1 MRRRQYLTS
10 LGALGASASPFIGSA
25 TADDSVSAAE
35 AGIHDRVADLLLEAR
50 VQEAQE
56 LLGKHNVRYGIQ
68 RQRISGDSQ
77 KDSTANTGISTLG
90 HYDDADSQLIMS
102 VVESYNDRW
111 MVTASM
117 SLQDRTLSGRDA
129 SIVDDGFGIVYD
141 SSEWSA
147 PEPTENGVK
156 TYSRTAADGSASLEY
171 QDFAPE
177 KGLAYDVDL
186 PYLLNG
192 ETTVSLQTD
201 LKQVDSG
208 NNDIP
213 VKAEYKHTWAF
224 LEQPGFLPGL
234 GLEATA
240 GIGPIGV
247 TMDLTNCTI
256 LWEDEV
262 SAQPNEYNKTT

>member
-1 MRRRQYLTS
+1 MGRRQYLTS

-35 AGIHDRVADLLLEAR
+35 AGIHDRVADLLLEER

-56 LLGKHNVRYGIQ
+56 LLEKHNVRYGFQQERIPGASQ
-68 RQRISGDSQ
+68 RDL
-77 KDSTANTGISTLG
+77 TANTGISTLG
-90 HYDDADSQLIMS
+90 HYDDSDSELVTS

-111 MVTASM
+111 IVTATM
-117 SLQDRTLSGRDA
+117 SLRDRKLSARDA

-147 PEPTENGVK
+147 PEPTESGVK
-156 TYSRTAADGSASLEY
+156 THSRTAADGSVSLEY

-186 PYLLNG
+186 PYLLDG
-192 ETTVSLQTD
+192 ETSVTLQTD
-201 LKQVDSG
+201 LKKVDSG
-208 NNDIP
+208 NDGIP
-213 VKAEYKHTWAF
+213 VKAEYKHTWAAVD
-224 LEQPGFLPGL
+224 LPWPFKA
-234 GLEATA
+234 EATA
-240 GIGPIGV
+240 GIGPIGI
-247 TMDLTNCTI
+247 TMNLDSCTV

-262 SAQPNEYNKTT
+262 AVEPGEIDQTT